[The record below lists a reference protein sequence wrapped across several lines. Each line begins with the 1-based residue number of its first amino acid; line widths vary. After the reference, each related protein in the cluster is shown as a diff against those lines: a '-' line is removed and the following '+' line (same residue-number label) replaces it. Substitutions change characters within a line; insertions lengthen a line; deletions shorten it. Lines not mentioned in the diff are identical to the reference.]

1 MAQQPGS
8 VEFYSLQFSEGV
20 AEIRPDGSMVV
31 LVRIHSIG
39 GGRTRID
46 AAHLDA
52 KGHLLKTEKGK
63 WRDDG

>member
-1 MAQQPGS
+1 MAQQPGP
-8 VEFYSLQFSEGV
+8 VEFFSLQFSEGV
-20 AEIRPDGSMVV
+20 AEVRPDGSMVV
-31 LVRIHSIG
+31 LVRIRS

-52 KGHLLKTEKGK
+52 NGHLLKTEKGE